1 MTYKI
6 IIIIIII
13 KILNNY
19 FLKLFIIIKN
29 FRKLTK
35 IIIIIKK

>member
-1 MTYKI
+1 MTYK